1 MFDIDR
7 EEKDSERRPF
17 IVEKKK
23 EIMSIDAN
31 NSVNILDTLGLF
43 LFIRDFF
50 NFKSIQLEVQQ
61 IKDVEKSPT
70 E

>member
-50 NFKSIQLEVQQ
+50 
-61 IKDVEKSPT
+61 
-70 E
+70 